1 MRRPRPGAAEPG
13 DPLTLA
19 EFRAL
24 VAPLGPFEPG
34 PAIAVAA
41 SGGPDSSALALLARQ
56 WAAEH
61 GGTVCAFVVDHGLR
75 PDSAVEAATAAD
87 RLRSCGIA
95 TEVLVWHGPK
105 PASGLMAA
113 ARDARLALLA
123 GACRRQGIL
132 HLMLAHQRE
141 EQAETVAMRAAR
153 GSGAPGRAGIPAI
166 REVRGVRLLRPLL
179 PVPKTRLI
187 ATLRAAQLPWIEDPS
202 NRDPRFHRA
211 RLRRA
216 AGLDHDALWQEARR
230 FAVARA
236 VADART
242 AALMAR
248 VARPHRLGFA
258 RVDRGVWRELPAAER
273 TALLA
278 RLLACIGGQ
287 AYPVAGAKVRM
298 AAMRVDQGTM
308 TLGGC
313 IILTRRAELLVCR
326 EAGRI
331 SDCAT
336 LATGDRL
343 LWDGRWELQVARAP
357 DRIELRALGPGG
369 RSALPAA
376 VRAALRRADIPATA
390 LEPLPAAWAEGRL
403 LVCPPLAAWE
413 PRRAGAVLI
422 TAAFRPTY
430 PLTAAEFGG
439 VNVVSNPQPP
449 IYRREAGSDPASEVP
464 SALSSSGMPGPTS
477 RRAQ

>member
-1 MRRPRPGAAEPG
+1 VRRPRPGAAEPG

-56 WAAEH
+56 WAAER
-61 GGTVCAFVVDHGLR
+61 GGAIRAFVVDHGLR
-75 PDSAVEAATAAD
+75 PESAAEAAAVAD
-87 RLRSCGIA
+87 RLRSRGIA

-105 PASGLMAA
+105 PTSGLMAA

-123 GACRRQGIL
+123 GACRRKGIL

-141 EQAETVAMRAAR
+141 DQAETVTMRSER
-153 GSGAPGRAGIPAI
+153 GSGAPGRAGIPVI
-166 REVRGVRLLRPLL
+166 RELRGMRILRPLL

-187 ATLRAAQLPWIEDPS
+187 ATLQAAQLPWIEDPS
-202 NRDPRFHRA
+202 NRDHWFRRA
-211 RLRRA
+211 RLRQA
-216 AGLDHDALWQEARR
+216 PGLDHNALWQEARR
-230 FAVARA
+230 CAAARA
-236 VADART
+236 AADARA

-248 VARPHRLGFA
+248 VVRPHRLGFA
-258 RVDRGVWRELPAAER
+258 RVDRGAWQELSAAECV
-273 TALLA
+273 TVLA

-287 AYPVAGAKVRM
+287 AYPVAGAKVRTV
-298 AAMRVDQGTM
+298 AMRVDQGTM

-313 IILTRRAELLVCR
+313 IILTRGAELLVCR

-331 SDCAT
+331 SDRAT
-336 LATGDRL
+336 LASGERL
-343 LWDGRWELQVARAP
+343 VWDGRWELHAARVP
-357 DRIELRALGPGG
+357 DKIELRALGRDG

-376 VRAALRRADIPATA
+376 VRVALQRASIPAVA
-390 LEPLPAAWAEGRL
+390 LEPLPAVWTEGRL
-403 LVCPPLAAWE
+403 FACPPLTAWE
-413 PRRAGAVLI
+413 PRRAGDVLI

-449 IYRREAGSDPASEVP
+449 IYRREAGSDPASEIP
-464 SALSSSGMPGPTS
+464 LGPVE
-477 RRAQ
+477 